1 MFQRPATT
9 QTISYVLRKDKNS
22 NGHLLGV
29 NALAFD
35 SATPTTPH
43 GTPGGILYT
52 GGRDGMI
59 AAWDVHLE
67 ASRSPVDRGIPGE
80 ERSPKGL
87 PPSTFRQSFN
97 HHTDWVNDI
106 VLCHDGGSLLSAS
119 SDRTVKLV
127 RPHSD
132 AYSTPHL
139 IGTHG
144 DYVKTLAYAHKP
156 GWIAS
161 GGLDRVV
168 NIWDLNES
176 RSDPI
181 GTIPETSS
189 KASIYAL
196 ACNHTGSILATGSP
210 EKVIRVWD
218 PRSGKRITKF
228 TGHTDNIRALLVSE
242 SGDTILSASSDTTIK
257 LWSLTAQRCITT
269 FTMYAD
275 SVWSLYSDHPRLETF
290 YSGSKDGLVTKTE
303 ICRGGGGGGNA
314 DDDDGD
320 SGECIVLCK
329 ADAGVARIV
338 AHDDAR
344 LWTATSS
351 SSVCQWPDIP
361 RKQARAEEL
370 QSSIVPA
377 NLLKLNLSESSYME
391 PTVHEQ
397 FYPTSTV
404 YSAASFTSY
413 MVAGHQRD
421 RQSQHS
427 SEDDEGLILPLF
439 SEPENVI
446 EGEHGLVK
454 HVLLNNRRM
463 VVTEDKCGEIAL
475 WDLIRCV
482 QLKTFRRGDDGSGG
496 RKLEEVVNELN
507 TNESVP
513 TWCTVDTRI
522 GALTVHLE
530 EGRCFDAEV
539 YADEVD
545 PHPTVERPED
555 QRIIVG
561 KWVLR
566 NLFRHYVP
574 AHIEAYEKEVKR
586 QERQLEELQQHQ
598 QQLQQQQPQ
607 RRLTPTPP
615 PPTSSLSTTTTTS
628 TTTSTTTIPTT
639 VITNEKNEVVAPQ
652 VYQPQAIHGR
662 PSTINTTL
670 ANSVYSGASCSS
682 VGNASAP
689 NSRSTTPRSA
699 VLGAEGT
706 GATMLS
712 DGGSETG
719 STSAATSA
727 ATTVA
732 SGTTEATA
740 TTATTTTTT
749 AAAAGDTQSPS
760 SSRHHPLSQPTTPAL
775 SSLNERSL
783 LGGSPSVHSVPSTP
797 TGGVF
802 SPTSPS
808 TAGSGSK
815 DKEKDKEKDREKD
828 KEKDKDKDKDKESSN
843 GFMGRLRHS
852 VKRLART
859 PSAEQRFDNGRPA
872 TSPPPTSS
880 SSSSSATTGRK
891 ASASISAGSGG
902 GVGALPGIFASALQ
916 PPMLSMSTYNTNSN
930 SSATT
935 TPTPTATTTTSAATT
950 ANLHSSTTAAVGL
963 GVQGGH
969 GGSTRSVTPT
979 TSSSLPGESSTVA
992 GRGGDDD
999 SQTSSLTPESVS
1011 AAAAAATVAAAAA
1024 AAEEEA
1030 AVAAAAAAAAV
1041 TTTAAAKGVA
1051 WIEAQRPVGNTVMP
1065 LRAPHPPFT
1074 PPTDFDCPSTTIP
1087 EHIPVILSEQSREA
1101 SSSVDLY
1108 RGSVGGMKAD
1118 YLNLVPLMPN
1128 WALEALL
1135 KNTIPA
1141 KDTIKV
1147 SFVLRPY
1154 RPVAGGSVA
1163 GGATTVSASAEGE
1176 LLGELPGGNPRLTA
1190 PRMLRIRKVL
1200 AHIVEKLELS
1210 GPQEGTVIPAP
1221 FDPLASVPALPSA
1234 ANDTEQQQTP
1244 TTASPSDETPTH
1256 GQTRALDPVKEEE
1269 PGDLRSLD
1277 PIKEGGG
1284 AAQGSS
1290 PSSPSRA
1297 SLPTP
1302 SSSSTGGTSTPTD
1315 EEATA
1320 AAMAAVRA
1328 AEAEQRRL
1336 EAENKRRLDLLRPEN
1351 WLEVLCNDQVLS
1363 PTTSLM
1369 SAKAFYWKAGG
1380 DLVLHYR
1387 YKASASV

>member
-35 SATPTTPH
+35 STTPTTPY

-52 GGRDGMI
+52 AGRDGMI
-59 AAWDVHLE
+59 ASWDVHLE
-67 ASRSPVDRGIPGE
+67 AI
-80 ERSPKGL
+80 
-87 PPSTFRQSFN
+87 
-97 HHTDWVNDI
+97 I
-106 VLCHDGGSLLSAS
+106 SAS

-132 AYSTPHL
+132 AHLSPHL

-144 DYVKTLAYAHKP
+144 DYVKTLAYAHRP
-156 GWIAS
+156 GWVAS
-161 GGLDRVV
+161 GGLDRIV
-168 NIWDLNES
+168 NVWDLQEG
-176 RSDPI
+176 RPDPI
-181 GTIPETSS
+181 VSIPETSS

-196 ACNHTGSILATGSP
+196 ACNYNGSILATGSP

-218 PRSGKRITKF
+218 PRSGKRVTKF

-303 ICRGGGGGGNA
+303 ICRGGGNS
-314 DDDDGD
+314 DDDDED

-361 RKQARAEEL
+361 RKQARSEDL

-377 NLLKLNLSESSYME
+377 NLLKLNLSESSFME
-391 PTVHEQ
+391 PLAHEQ
-397 FYPTSTV
+397 YYPASTV

-475 WDLIRCV
+475 WDLIKCV
-482 QLKTFRRGDDGSGG
+482 QLKTFREDG

-545 PHPTVERPED
+545 PYPTVDRPED
-555 QRIIVG
+555 QRIVVG

-566 NLFRHYVP
+566 NLFQYYVP
-574 AHIEAYEKEVKR
+574 AHIEAYEEEVKR
-586 QERQLEELQQHQ
+586 RQQLLQQPPPPPP
-598 QQLQQQQPQ
+598 QQQPS
-607 RRLTPTPP
+607 PSPP
-615 PPTSSLSTTTTTS
+615 LPPTSSASTKTATTTTT
-628 TTTSTTTIPTT
+628 TTTTTATTTTIPTT

-652 VYQPQAIHGR
+652 VYQPQAVHGR
-662 PSTINTTL
+662 PSTINTAL
-670 ANSVYSGASCSS
+670 ANSVYSGASNSS
-682 VGNASAP
+682 ACNTSAP

-699 VLGAEGT
+699 A
-706 GATMLS
+706 LS
-712 DGGSETG
+712 PE
-719 STSAATSA
+719 AAS
-727 ATTVA
+727 VA
-732 SGTTEATA
+732 SLASSTA
-740 TTATTTTTT
+740 TTAAAGPVNGGTETSGAATGT
-749 AAAAGDTQSPS
+749 AADTQSPTP
-760 SSRHHPLSQPTTPAL
+760 SRHHHHHPHPLSQPATPGL
-775 SSLNERSL
+775 PPVPERSM
-783 LGGSPSVHSVPSTP
+783 LGGSPSVPSTP
-797 TGGVF
+797 TAGAF
-802 SPTSPS
+802 SPTSPPS
-808 TAGSGSK
+808 TTGSGSK
-815 DKEKDKEKDREKD
+815 EKE
-828 KEKDKDKDKDKESSN
+828 KEKDKDKDKEKEKEKESSN
-843 GFMGRLRHS
+843 GFMGRLKHS
-852 VKRLART
+852 VKKLART
-859 PSAEQRFDNGRPA
+859 PSAEQRFDNGRPV
-872 TSPPPTSS
+872 SG
-880 SSSSSATTGRK
+880 GRK
-891 ASASISAGSGG
+891 SSTSISAGSGSSGVPGAGSVVQSPVFSMASATAANANASATGSPAAPTAAPVIGLGVQSGNAGSRPTTPTSYAETASSAQGEVGGVSG
-902 GVGALPGIFASALQ
+902 GVGAGGRRDSGRDDDNQSYDTSDSASA
-916 PPMLSMSTYNTNSN
+916 
-930 SSATT
+930 
-935 TPTPTATTTTSAATT
+935 
-950 ANLHSSTTAAVGL
+950 AN
-963 GVQGGH
+963 GG
-969 GGSTRSVTPT
+969 GG
-979 TSSSLPGESSTVA
+979 
-992 GRGGDDD
+992 GGWW
-999 SQTSSLTPESVS
+999 L
-1011 AAAAAATVAAAAA
+1011 
-1024 AAEEEA
+1024 
-1030 AVAAAAAAAAV
+1030 
-1041 TTTAAAKGVA
+1041 
-1051 WIEAQRPVGNTVMP
+1051 EAQRPVGNTVMP
-1065 LRAPHPPFT
+1065 LRAPDPPFT
-1074 PPTDFDCPSTTIP
+1074 PPTDFDCPTTTIP
-1087 EHIPVILSEQSREA
+1087 DHIPVILSEQSREA

-1118 YLNLVPLMPN
+1118 FLNLVPLMPN

-1141 KDTIKV
+1141 KDTVKV

-1154 RPVAGGSVA
+1154 KATGGSSSSS
-1163 GGATTVSASAEGE
+1163 GGGNSNGAMEE
-1176 LLGELPGGNPRLTA
+1176 LGELPGGNPRLTA

-1221 FDPLASVPALPSA
+1221 FDPLAVTASMLPASSDA
-1234 ANDTEQQQTP
+1234 EQQQTP
-1244 TTASPSDETPTH
+1244 TTSTTSDGATTVQ
-1256 GQTRALDPVKEEE
+1256 GQARVLEPVKEEE
-1269 PGDLRSLD
+1269 PGDAKAAETPVD
-1277 PIKEGGG
+1277 GGV
-1284 AAQGSS
+1284 SS
-1290 PSSPSRA
+1290 PSSSA
-1297 SLPTP
+1297 SP
-1302 SSSSTGGTSTPTD
+1302 SSSSSEGAGTKTPSD
-1315 EEATA
+1315 EEAA
-1320 AAMAAVRA
+1320 EAAMAAVRA

-1351 WLEVLCNDQVLS
+1351 WLEVLCNDQVLP

-1387 YKASASV
+1387 YKTSAASV